1 MNDKVISLL
10 CGVIFSL
17 GLVVSGMTNPS
28 KVIGFLSITH
38 NWDASLM
45 FVMGGAILIF
55 APFFYFLKNKEV
67 SALGMKIELPSK
79 QDIDKKLLIG
89 SALFGVGWGLV
100 GLCPGPSISA
110 LTSPGISGL
119 TMFNPIVIIF
129 LLSMAIGIVVNKNLG
144 VTVKTNRP
152 VVEEA
157 PAVEAPV
164 EVTKEAP
171 AEEASSDIVDI
182 EVLQK
187 QQIKI
192 KIK

>member
-67 SALGMKIELPSK
+67 STLGMKIELPSK
-79 QDIDKKLLIG
+79 QAVDKKLVIG
-89 SALFGVGWGLV
+89 SAVFGVGWGLV
-100 GLCPGPSISA
+100 GLRSEEH
-110 LTSPGISGL
+110 TS
-119 TMFNPIVIIF
+119 
-129 LLSMAIGIVVNKNLG
+129 
-144 VTVKTNRP
+144 
-152 VVEEA
+152 E
-157 PAVEAPV
+157 
-164 EVTKEAP
+164 
-171 AEEASSDIVDI
+171 
-182 EVLQK
+182 LQS
-187 QQIKI
+187 Q
-192 KIK
+192 